1 MLQNFRRK
9 RHLLGYLNAIEKLNR
24 RFSGLA
30 LLLKAPLQVETIEKD
45 YSRLVKAIFYCQMKV
60 RKSYNVDFIPLLLSK
75 LQNKI
80 YSSRQHLVTAF
91 VQELKLLRN
100 NSNRNVTHLFVLVKK
115 FVRLEAI
122 ANEFLKEFGAV
133 AGTNS
138 FFFEQ
143 DVHLLR
149 NSIEH
154 VKKVQSTLMDP
165 ETENYILNIKR
176 KIQGKKA

>member
-1 MLQNFRRK
+1 MLKNFRRK
-9 RHLLGYLNAIEKLNR
+9 RHLLSYLNAIEKLNR

-30 LLLKAPLQVETIEKD
+30 RLLKNPLQVETVEKD

-60 RKSYNVDFIPLLLSK
+60 RKAYNVDFIALLLSK

-80 YSSRQHLVTAF
+80 YSTRQHLVTALI
-91 VQELKLLRN
+91 QELKMLRK
-100 NSNRNVTHLFVLVKK
+100 NSNRNVTHLFLLVKK

-122 ANEFLKEFGAV
+122 ASEFLREFGAGS
-133 AGTNS
+133 GTNT

-143 DVHLLR
+143 DTQLLR
-149 NSIEH
+149 NTLEH
-154 VKKVQSTLMDP
+154 VKKVQATLMDP

-176 KIQGKKA
+176 KIQGSKS